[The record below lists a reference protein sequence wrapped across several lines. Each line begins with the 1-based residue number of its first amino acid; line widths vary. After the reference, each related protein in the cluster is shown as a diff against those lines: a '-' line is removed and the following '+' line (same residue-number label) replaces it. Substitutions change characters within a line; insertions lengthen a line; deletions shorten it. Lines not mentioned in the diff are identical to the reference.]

1 VTKVAAIRNFEH
13 ETTCVKCGETLIA
26 PEWSEY
32 VNEGLVLN
40 LWSCRNCGQRFETEA
55 HIPAVAASKA
65 DSELLGDF
73 FPSLL
78 VA

>member
-1 VTKVAAIRNFEH
+1 VTKVAAIRNSER

-32 VNEGLVLN
+32 VSEGLVLN
-40 LWSCRNCGQRFETEA
+40 LWSCWNCGQRFETEA
-55 HIPAVAASKA
+55 ATSTA
-65 DSELLGDF
+65 DSELLEDF